1 MKIFKEN
8 KQLGL
13 QCGIN
18 DDGKLFLGDMYSG
31 YTMEDNSENREILLD
46 DFYGYE
52 KLFKEAEN

>member
-1 MKIFKEN
+1 MAVN
-8 KQLGL
+8 R
-13 QCGIN
+13 IN